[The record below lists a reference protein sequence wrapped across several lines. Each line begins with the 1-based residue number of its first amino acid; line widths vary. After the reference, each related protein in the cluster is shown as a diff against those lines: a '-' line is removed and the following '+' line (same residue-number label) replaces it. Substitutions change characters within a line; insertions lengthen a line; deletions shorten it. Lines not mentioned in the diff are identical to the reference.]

1 MSGLAD
7 RIVIVFL
14 FDLRKQK
21 FFCTDDLEVKCRLN
35 YKVRLKVEGKYA
47 LTFIVMMDRQS

>member
-1 MSGLAD
+1 MSGLAA

-21 FFCTDDLEVKCRLN
+21 FLCTDDLEVKCRLN